1 MSLTGNILT
10 TLSARLI
17 VIGLMLISAV
27 VLARTLGP
35 DGRGLFALALLMP
48 EWAKNFGLLGFE
60 QANAVYAGLEPQR
73 RRALVWQSATI
84 AGMVGGSVALAG
96 IAFLALGAP
105 GFPALGQGP
114 MWLFVL
120 PLLAVPGALLLSY
133 SLEILR
139 GMNRIVVLN
148 IVEVSTKMASILL
161 ILVLVVW
168 FRLGVTG
175 AVWADVL
182 TTLGSIVLI
191 AVLLRSEGV
200 LGKPMVDGALLKRT
214 ARFALPAYGG
224 TAAAFVNYRASE
236 LIIAAL
242 LAPAQ
247 LGFYVMAVGLAER
260 LWILTGA
267 VANALLPHLTASKD
281 RDPALPAA
289 IARHVMV
296 WTGAACLIVFA
307 VADPLVRL
315 LFSDAFV
322 EVAAPLRW
330 LLPGIFMLSV
340 GKVLVAELL
349 AREKPSY
356 ASWATGMAAVVNIAG
371 NFLLIPR
378 LGIVGSAIASSISY
392 SLLSLM
398 VTWCYLRETG
408 VAWRRLVP
416 SWGDLSAYTGV
427 WRRLRASSH

>member
-1 MSLTGNILT
+1 VTLTGNILT
-10 TLSARLI
+10 TLTARVILI
-17 VIGLMLISAV
+17 LLMLVSAV

-35 DGRGLFALALLMP
+35 EGRGLFALALLMP

-60 QANAVYAGLEPQR
+60 QANAVYAGLEVER
-73 RRALVWQSATI
+73 RRALVWQSAILAVTLGGVI
-84 AGMVGGSVALAG
+84 AVVGVC
-96 IAFLALGAP
+96 FLWFGAP
-105 GFPALGQGP
+105 GFPALAQGP

-120 PLLAVPGALLLSY
+120 PLLAVPGGLLLSY
-133 SLEILR
+133 WLEILR
-139 GMNRIVVLN
+139 GMNRIVALN
-148 IVEVSTKMASILL
+148 VVEVWTKVTSILL
-161 ILVLVVW
+161 ILALVVW
-168 FRLGVTG
+168 LDLGVAG

-182 TTLGSIVLI
+182 GTASSVVLLV
-191 AVLLRSEGV
+191 VLLRSVGV
-200 LGKPMVDGALLKRT
+200 LGRPALDPSLLKRT

-224 TAAAFVNYRASE
+224 TAAAFVNYRANE

-267 VANALLPHLTASKD
+267 VANALLPHLTTSKN

-296 WTGAACLIVFA
+296 WTGAACLIVFL

-315 LFSDAFV
+315 LFSDAFA

-356 ASWATGMAAVVNIAG
+356 ASWATGVAAAVNVAG
-371 NFLLIPR
+371 NVLLVPR
-378 LGIVGSAIASSISY
+378 LGITGSAIASSVSY
-392 SLLSLM
+392 SLLSVI

-408 VAWRRLVP
+408 VTWSRLVP
-416 SWGDLSAYTGV
+416 CRADLSAYTGV
-427 WRRLRASSH
+427 WRRVRTSWN